1 MNTPT
6 ATTLQPKVYV
16 GTYRKYNEGRLKGG
30 WLTLTDYKDY
40 DAFCAACRKLH
51 KDERDPELMIQDC
64 SDMPDGLSVME
75 WISRQE
81 FDDIIEACHAEEMP
95 EDAPKYQLIDYSE
108 KAIALVGDTRD
119 IKEQLKQL
127 GGRFNPRLS
136 CGCGW
141 IFPKS
146 KRDEVEKLIQGGT
159 VESVKREKIDTKS
172 DSGAIYKQTLAEWY
186 AIYKDDYYKK
196 NSIGAIKLN
205 DGYLLLGKESIET
218 KFCFHD
224 EGPDYE
230 VYKKVTRNDES
241 LKKYFLSENLRGLD
255 REIKDLSDEDTV
267 FYVSD
272 LNYGRKSYYCHR
284 DYWHFRE
291 REEHVKLTPE
301 QRAEIIKALQWS
313 RGEFE
318 KRLNTYLKRYG
329 VSKIHTW
336 TYWADA

>member
-1 MNTPT
+1 MNTLT
-6 ATTLQPKVYV
+6 NTNLQPKVYV
-16 GTYRKYNEGRLKGG
+16 GTYKKYNEGSIKGG

-40 DAFCAACRKLH
+40 GAFCTACRALH

-75 WISRQE
+75 WLSEQE
-81 FDDIIEACHAEEMP
+81 FNDIIEACHAEEMP
-95 EDAPKYQLIDYSE
+95 EDAPKFQLIDYSE

-159 VESVKREKIDTKS
+159 VESVKGEKIDTKS

-230 VYKKVTRNDES
+230 FYLKVTKTEES
-241 LKKYFLSENLRGLD
+241 LKKYFLSENLGGLD

-272 LNYGRKSYYCHR
+272 LNDGRKSYYCHR
-284 DYWHFRE
+284 NYWHFRE
-291 REEHVKLTPE
+291 REEHVELTPE
-301 QRAEIIKALQWS
+301 QRAELIKALQWS

-329 VSKIHTW
+329 TSKIHTW